1 MGSHLKGQHGDDRAC
16 TAKQRPLAAAPE
28 PPSPVNVPYS
38 GFYLN
43 GSELTALK
51 CKNMVSTSEDVISD
65 LEAISQG
72 KVLSP
77 SIPIESILSPS
88 TWKVHFSELLHPYP
102 LTSGRLHHF
111 SEQSCR

>member
-72 KVLSP
+72 KGFVSKHSNRIHSKSEYLESSLLGTPPSLS
-77 SIPIESILSPS
+77 S
-88 TWKVHFSELLHPYP
+88 H
-102 LTSGRLHHF
+102 
-111 SEQSCR
+111 